1 VSGPKRIRRS
11 KRLSWDWRLLTR
23 FDEADDYLNPS
34 PLQLLKGLFNDEAFC
49 GAAWEFRIGK
59 PQEPSSWLRFDGL
72 GFQQIWNRQKLE

>member
-34 PLQLLKGLFNDEAFC
+34 PLQFPERILNDEAFC
-49 GAAWEFRIGK
+49 SASWKFRVGK
-59 PQEPSSWLRFDGL
+59 PQKPFPRLGFDGF
-72 GFQQIWNRQKLE
+72 GF